1 MLDKK
6 LECAE
11 VMELCRQCAKAKE
24 ERGKPCYWVT
34 QENYFCKNCIIAD
47 NSLAWFKK
55 IVVDENTRKPP
66 KKNKL
71 QFAESMIKK
80 GVWTVSPDFLK
91 LVKENIEE

>member
-1 MLDKK
+1 MLNKK

-11 VMELCRQCAKAKE
+11 IMVLCRQCAKAKE

-55 IVVDENTRKPP
+55 IVVDENTRKMHEEV
-66 KKNKL
+66 KE
-71 QFAESMIKK
+71 QFADR
-80 GVWTVSPDFLK
+80 VA
-91 LVKENIEE
+91 NEEEWLANHGF

>member
-1 MLDKK
+1 MLNKK

-34 QENYFCKNCIIAD
+34 QEHYFCKNCIIAD

-55 IVVDENTRKPP
+55 IVVDENTRKMHEEV
-66 KKNKL
+66 KE
-71 QFAESMIKK
+71 QFADR
-80 GVWTVSPDFLK
+80 VA
-91 LVKENIEE
+91 NEEEWLANHGF

>member
-1 MLDKK
+1 MLNKK

-55 IVVDENTRKPP
+55 IVVDENTRKMHEEV
-66 KKNKL
+66 KE
-71 QFAESMIKK
+71 QFADR
-80 GVWTVSPDFLK
+80 VA
-91 LVKENIEE
+91 NEEEWLANHGF

>member
-1 MLDKK
+1 MLNKK

-55 IVVDENTRKPP
+55 IVVDENTRKMHEEV
-66 KKNKL
+66 KE
-71 QFAESMIKK
+71 QFAER
-80 GVWTVSPDFLK
+80 VA
-91 LVKENIEE
+91 NEEEWLANHGF

>member
-24 ERGKPCYWVT
+24 ERRKPCYWVT

-55 IVVDENTRKPP
+55 IVVDENTRKIHEEVKIQFFDRVAN
-66 KKNKL
+66 KK
-71 QFAESMIKK
+71 E
-80 GVWTVSPDFLK
+80 
-91 LVKENIEE
+91 

>member
-1 MLDKK
+1 MLNKK

-55 IVVDENTRKPP
+55 IVVDENTRKMH
-66 KKNKL
+66 
-71 QFAESMIKK
+71 EE
-80 GVWTVSPDFLK
+80 
-91 LVKENIEE
+91 VKELFANRVANEKEWLANHGF

>member
-1 MLDKK
+1 MLNKK

-11 VMELCRQCAKAKE
+11 VMELCRQCAKAKA

-55 IVVDENTRKPP
+55 IVVDENTRKKPEEV
-66 KKNKL
+66 KM
-71 QFAESMIKK
+71 QF
-80 GVWTVSPDFLK
+80 TD
-91 LVKENIEE
+91 LVPNDTEWLENHGF

>member
-1 MLDKK
+1 MLNKK

-34 QENYFCKNCIIAD
+34 RENYFCKNCIIAD

-55 IVVDENTRKPP
+55 IVVDENTRKMHEEV
-66 KKNKL
+66 KM
-71 QFAESMIKK
+71 QFS
-80 GVWTVSPDFLK
+80 GRVD
-91 LVKENIEE
+91 NEEEWLANHGF

>member
-1 MLDKK
+1 MLNKK

-11 VMELCRQCAKAKE
+11 VVELCRQCAKAKE

-55 IVVDENTRKPP
+55 IVVDENTRKMHEKVKIQP
-66 KKNKL
+66 
-71 QFAESMIKK
+71 F
-80 GVWTVSPDFLK
+80 D
-91 LVKENIEE
+91 LVPNDEEWLANHGF

>member
-1 MLDKK
+1 MLNKK
-6 LECAE
+6 LECTE

-55 IVVDENTRKPP
+55 IVVDENTRKMHEEV
-66 KKNKL
+66 KMQFSNRVANK
-71 QFAESMIKK
+71 
-80 GVWTVSPDFLK
+80 
-91 LVKENIEE
+91 EEWLANHGF

>member
-1 MLDKK
+1 MLNKK

-24 ERGKPCYWVT
+24 EREKPCYWVT

-55 IVVDENTRKPP
+55 IVVDENTRKMHEEV
-66 KKNKL
+66 KM
-71 QFAESMIKK
+71 QFSDRVA
-80 GVWTVSPDFLK
+80 
-91 LVKENIEE
+91 NEEEWLANHGF

>member
-1 MLDKK
+1 MLNKK

-11 VMELCRQCAKAKE
+11 VVELCRQCAKAKE

-55 IVVDENTRKPP
+55 IVVDENTRKMHEEV
-66 KKNKL
+66 KE
-71 QFAESMIKK
+71 QFADR
-80 GVWTVSPDFLK
+80 VA
-91 LVKENIEE
+91 NEEEWFANHGF

>member
-1 MLDKK
+1 MLNKK

-11 VMELCRQCAKAKE
+11 VIELCRQCAKAKE

-55 IVVDENTRKPP
+55 IVVDENTREIHEEVKI
-66 KKNKL
+66 
-71 QFAESMIKK
+71 QF
-80 GVWTVSPDFLK
+80 TD
-91 LVKENIEE
+91 LVPNDTEWLANHGF

>member
-1 MLDKK
+1 MLNKK

-11 VMELCRQCAKAKE
+11 VMELCRQCAKTKE

-55 IVVDENTRKPP
+55 IVVDENTRKMHEEV
-66 KKNKL
+66 KI
-71 QFAESMIKK
+71 QFADR
-80 GVWTVSPDFLK
+80 VA
-91 LVKENIEE
+91 NEEEWLANHGF

>member
-1 MLDKK
+1 MLNKK

-55 IVVDENTRKPP
+55 IVVDENTRKMHEEV
-66 KKNKL
+66 KM
-71 QFAESMIKK
+71 QF
-80 GVWTVSPDFLK
+80 TD
-91 LVKENIEE
+91 LVPNDTEWLANHGF